1 MGDIFVAAEQSG
13 LTTSQDVNSGDP
25 LGMGMG
31 SVCIHEG
38 RRLTAS
44 IAYLSQPPSNLT
56 IWTDSAVAKV
66 LLTGQKATGVKTT
79 DGRIF
84 YSEKEVIIS
93 GGAIN
98 TPQILMLS
106 GVGPKEELEKHGI
119 PMLHDLP
126 QLGKNLQDHCFS
138 SIGIVMEKG
147 LNTIAGAQQ
156 SPTPMGWFDL
166 PLVRS
171 SQEYKTLPNQTRSL

>member
-13 LTTSQDVNSGDP
+13 LTTNQDVNSGDP

-31 SVCIHEG
+31 SVCIHES

-56 IWTDSAVAKV
+56 IYTDSAVAKV
-66 LLTGQKATGVKTT
+66 LLTGQKATGVRTT

-98 TPQILMLS
+98 TPQIFMLS

-119 PMLHDLP
+119 PILHDLP

-138 SIGIVMEKG
+138 SIGIVMEKD
-147 LNTIAGAQQ
+147 LNTITGAQQ
-156 SPTPMGWFDL
+156 SPTPMG
-166 PLVRS
+166 
-171 SQEYKTLPNQTRSL
+171 